1 MLRLTKKG
9 NNYFP
14 PVIKHCVEEEQTGR
28 KERRAEE
35 ERRENIKWRSLRAL
49 LLTGESGCGGGAAE
63 TFMAEPINPKLRHL

>member
-1 MLRLTKKG
+1 MLCLTNKG

-14 PVIKHCVEEEQTGR
+14 PVIKHCVEEEQTR
-28 KERRAEE
+28 REERRAE
-35 ERRENIKWRSLRAL
+35 ERRENIKWRSLRGL